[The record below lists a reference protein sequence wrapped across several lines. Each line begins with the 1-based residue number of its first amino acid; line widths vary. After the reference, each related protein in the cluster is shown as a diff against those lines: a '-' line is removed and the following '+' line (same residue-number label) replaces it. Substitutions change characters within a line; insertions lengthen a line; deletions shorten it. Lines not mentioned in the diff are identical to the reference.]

1 MEDYW
6 GAKENGT
13 EDVPAA
19 TDIDMIEWARNGFE
33 GVNTCILSASVCY
46 VDEYGCADYTKAS
59 HLPRHCTTE
68 RFMLTLV
75 QP

>member
-19 TDIDMIEWARNGFE
+19 TDIDMIE
-33 GVNTCILSASVCY
+33 
-46 VDEYGCADYTKAS
+46 
-59 HLPRHCTTE
+59 
-68 RFMLTLV
+68 
-75 QP
+75 